1 MTIKEL
7 RAEKNMKQED
17 VAKKIGCSTS
27 MVALIETGKRK
38 MPVDLAKKIG
48 SAFGIPWHTL
58 YPDSPYDASET
69 EKFRAGV

>member
-7 RAEKNMKQED
+7 RTEKNMKQEE

-38 MPVDLAKKIG
+38 LPGEMAKKIG
-48 SAFGIPWHTL
+48 SAFCIPWHTL
-58 YPDSPYDASET
+58 YPDSPFDEQQ
-69 EKFRAGV
+69 KK